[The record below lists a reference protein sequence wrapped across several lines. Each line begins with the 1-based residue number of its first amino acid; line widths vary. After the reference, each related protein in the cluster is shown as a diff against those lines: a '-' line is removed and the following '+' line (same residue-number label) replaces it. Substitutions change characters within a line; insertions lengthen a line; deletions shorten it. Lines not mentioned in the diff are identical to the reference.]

1 MLFRKYKCNLTEK
14 GIQYLDGLEDE
25 SVVERRI
32 AEFVKKAAEWISKRA
47 LKKYSEDDVKDAFN
61 YFLQQHLKEAVDLI
75 FPKSANLPGAEDLKP
90 NTDIDGYLWDY
101 VKETER
107 SDPSSFETLRE
118 AVQGSII
125 SIALYGDS
133 ASDAAKRFAPTK
145 LFLDTNL
152 VFSLLGLHNDLF
164 NKRAA
169 ELNSLIENEKSF
181 ELWLFDFTLE
191 EIIRVLKV
199 YPRNRHKY
207 FGGIDVATVYS
218 SMSKKGIS
226 ESDLLKLIVEID
238 EHLAK
243 LHIQILSTG
252 SKLKDAD
259 KELSPVQNNIFS
271 YKRYQSPFSRYHDL
285 LAIEHVE
292 RIRGGS
298 QRKIRDAKAF
308 FLTSDRRLAHYA
320 MVELNHTQ
328 QATIS
333 EVITDQVLTIMLWL
347 RDPKAVAPLS
357 LSSLI
362 ALHSRRLF
370 VERHVWDVFVAKLTD
385 LQSSKKITDEDIGI
399 VIYDQRIQSEL
410 AKISP
415 EDASGKLTDEWVLQT
430 AEESKKRL
438 ESKQIDEMKG
448 LSAKFAEEMRE
459 ARNEKQTLMKSVE
472 ARASEVAEI
481 LAKLREDCS
490 RQAERWA
497 KLFDLIVSLVI
508 LEVVIF
514 LMPKVISS
522 WALFH
527 PVSEL
532 IGLAVSVFFFFWK
545 KPLNA
550 LNMREKVKN
559 RIERSILRSSPVYD
573 KILKSTQ

>member
-1 MLFRKYKCNLTEK
+1 M
-14 GIQYLDGLEDE
+14 
-25 SVVERRI
+25 
-32 AEFVKKAAEWISKRA
+32 
-47 LKKYSEDDVKDAFN
+47 
-61 YFLQQHLKEAVDLI
+61 
-75 FPKSANLPGAEDLKP
+75 
-90 NTDIDGYLWDY
+90 
-101 VKETER
+101 
-107 SDPSSFETLRE
+107 
-118 AVQGSII
+118 
-125 SIALYGDS
+125 
-133 ASDAAKRFAPTK
+133 
-145 LFLDTNL
+145 
-152 VFSLLGLHNDLF
+152 
-164 NKRAA
+164 
-169 ELNSLIENEKSF
+169 
-181 ELWLFDFTLE
+181 
-191 EIIRVLKV
+191 
-199 YPRNRHKY
+199 
-207 FGGIDVATVYS
+207 ATVYS

-522 WALFH
+522 WALIH